1 VSPIPA
7 ITFKANTKERVSGFT
22 PDFWKKGS
30 LIIAQ
35 SSMAN
40 QKKNTIQ
47 LMASKIRKP
56 PSF

>member
-1 VSPIPA
+1 MPA
-7 ITFKANTKERVSGFT
+7 ITFSTKTKERASAFT

-35 SSMAN
+35 RNMAN
-40 QKKNTIQ
+40 QNKNTIQ

-56 PSF
+56 TSF